1 MWYIYDEN
9 FLQKLFQFLK
19 TVSYFLQETSIID
32 VLGSSDFIQKLF
44 RIVIT
49 FIAAIQKQL

>member
-44 RIVIT
+44 RIVT
-49 FIAAIQKQL
+49 NFIAAIQKQL